1 MKRAAFTLGCLLT
14 LAAPVSGQS
23 LRNGAM
29 VVQQTEAIVTVM
41 RVNVDKRT
49 VTIRDA
55 KGKVT
60 TLVVPEESQ
69 NLDKVK
75 RGARFKIKFI
85 EAVAVGISKGND
97 PMQSENIEVKFA
109 PKGGTPGAMVT
120 HTERLSVV
128 VDEVDYVN
136 RYIAVRAA
144 NGETRRLKVVD
155 EIPLQQFIAGD
166 EIAVAYTHALIAEM
180 QPTPASRGAKQSVK
194 KPAES
199 EKAPK

>member
-1 MKRAAFTLGCLLT
+1 
-14 LAAPVSGQS
+14 
-23 LRNGAM
+23 M

-85 EAVAVGISKGND
+85 EAVAVGIRKGDD

-120 HTERLSVV
+120 HTETLSVV
-128 VDEVDYVN
+128 VDDVDYVN

-144 NGETRRLKVVD
+144 SGETRRLKVVD
-155 EIPLQQFIAGD
+155 EIPLQQFTAGD

-180 QPTPASRGAKQSVK
+180 QPRPAPRRAKQPAK
-194 KPAES
+194 KSPGS
-199 EKAPK
+199 KDVPNK